1 MDLLPLL
8 KGRFVTLDFETYYD
22 KDYCLSKMGPIE
34 YIRDHRFAVLCCAIR
49 VDLGETKVYEVDE
62 IADVLRDLHLER
74 EDTVTIGHNIAG
86 FDGLILSEVYGV
98 APAYIFDTIA
108 VARWC
113 GLARCVASTH
123 EAITAALGNGV
134 KEHGTEWS
142 IGRRTKDDFLPET
155 WEKFKQYCHDDAEQC
170 SENFYKMLDFVT
182 EDALLFMSLTAS
194 MATRPVLQLDT
205 TMLKGY
211 IDKLNADADASMQK
225 LVSLFQF
232 ATKAEF
238 LKSIRSA
245 DKYCAM
251 LRQLGVEPPMKKS
264 AAKSQTAG
272 HDVMSPALSKNDLA
286 FTALL
291 DHPDPRVRLLVSTRL
306 ERNSSIELTRAKR
319 LYNLSLS
326 GKPLPVMLQTFSSHT
341 SRYAAGNSEGA
352 TDGLNMQNLA
362 KRGSDLT
369 LRKSIKVPKGMKI
382 VACDSSQIEA
392 RMLAYIARQDDLVQQ
407 FREGRD
413 PYSELAEK
421 IFHVPAAEIKHGAKN
436 GDKKL
441 KSYRNVGKTCILS
454 CLGADTLVLTDSG
467 YKYIVNVSEEDL
479 LWDGEKWTNHKGPI
493 YRGEKTVLNW
503 QGLHVTP
510 DHLIWDSTSWNT
522 ADDVVRT
529 PACWRSA
536 VSSVVEPLLMH
547 TLTTAAHML
556 NSFISS
562 NAINVGQYNGSV
574 QLVQQECLRL
584 VATTVQQDYLPILNS
599 LDLVIQTLN
608 REISTGSLPSCN
620 MNDVLHLVELTLT
633 GWKECVLSNVPVGQQ
648 VGLSSRTLEV
658 GKQQDVV
665 LVLKEKPMTATS
677 KSIPPMQTF
686 VQTQQYVSDCLI
698 GLLPLTRDV
707 IIPSVKRISHT
718 VVEGLSLRLGH
729 AESAS
734 NTYLHL
740 MDMIIRFYLLTALT
754 TMVAMHVATYVSQT
768 NQHKLPTSVLSLLCK
783 QLSSVLKKN
792 YELQKP
798 SETNLSES
806 SFPVY
811 DILEVGDRHCFTVWT
826 NCGPMLVHNCGYGVG
841 SQKFSDTLLRQGVQL
856 DDNVSTHQQ
865 LAQRAHAIYRQTN
878 AMIVAL
884 WQRGQQIVCDLA
896 SGRSGKFGGPN
907 DDLFE
912 YGPYSVLGVDY
923 PVPSIRMKGF
933 DYYIRYPHLRRNT
946 TTGEYEYDFQKGKS
960 VMPRRLYG
968 ASLVENVTQGLAFQL
983 LMWQACRVY
992 DTFKL
997 SPIANIHDCWVYA
1010 VPEGQA
1016 PYVSEVLQ
1024 IIMSSCPVWM
1034 ADFPVGCEAEIGDD
1048 YTVA

>member
-49 VDLGETKVYEVDE
+49 VDLGETKVYEADE

-86 FDGLILSEVYGV
+86 FDGLILSEVYGI

-108 VARWC
+108 LARWC

-142 IGRRTKDDFLPET
+142 IGRRTKNDFLPET

-170 SENFYKMLDFVT
+170 SENFYKMFDFVT

-205 TMLKGY
+205 AMLKGY

-232 ATKAEF
+232 PTKAEF

-264 AAKSQTAG
+264 VAKSQTAG

-421 IFHVPAAEIKHGAKN
+421 IFHIPATEIKHGAKN

-441 KSYRNVGKTCILS
+441 KSYRNVGKTSILS
-454 CLGADTLVLTDSG
+454 A
-467 YKYIVNVSEEDL
+467 
-479 LWDGEKWTNHKGPI
+479 
-493 YRGEKTVLNW
+493 
-503 QGLHVTP
+503 
-510 DHLIWDSTSWNT
+510 
-522 ADDVVRT
+522 
-529 PACWRSA
+529 
-536 VSSVVEPLLMH
+536 
-547 TLTTAAHML
+547 
-556 NSFISS
+556 
-562 NAINVGQYNGSV
+562 
-574 QLVQQECLRL
+574 
-584 VATTVQQDYLPILNS
+584 
-599 LDLVIQTLN
+599 
-608 REISTGSLPSCN
+608 
-620 MNDVLHLVELTLT
+620 
-633 GWKECVLSNVPVGQQ
+633 
-648 VGLSSRTLEV
+648 
-658 GKQQDVV
+658 
-665 LVLKEKPMTATS
+665 
-677 KSIPPMQTF
+677 
-686 VQTQQYVSDCLI
+686 
-698 GLLPLTRDV
+698 
-707 IIPSVKRISHT
+707 
-718 VVEGLSLRLGH
+718 
-729 AESAS
+729 
-734 NTYLHL
+734 
-740 MDMIIRFYLLTALT
+740 
-754 TMVAMHVATYVSQT
+754 
-768 NQHKLPTSVLSLLCK
+768 
-783 QLSSVLKKN
+783 
-792 YELQKP
+792 
-798 SETNLSES
+798 
-806 SFPVY
+806 
-811 DILEVGDRHCFTVWT
+811 
-826 NCGPMLVHNCGYGVG
+826 GYGVG
-841 SQKFSDTLLRQGVQL
+841 VAKYSDTLLRQGVQL
-856 DDNVSTHQQ
+856 DDDLNKHYQIAS
-865 LAQRAHAIYRQTN
+865 RAHTIYRQTN

-1016 PYVSEVLQ
+1016 TYVSEVLQ